1 MIPIAKPLIGDEEI
15 SAVTEVL
22 KSGMIAHG
30 KEVELFEREF
40 CRYHNVKYGLAV
52 SNGTTALDVALKS
65 LKIKSGDE
73 VITTPFTF
81 IASSNCILYQG
92 AKPIFADI
100 DEKTFNLDPDQVLEK
115 ITSKTK
121 AIVAVHLY
129 GQPADMKAFREI
141 ADDHKIYLVED
152 AAQAHGAEFEGK
164 KIGNFGDVTTFSFY
178 PTKNMTTSE
187 GGMVVTNNP
196 EIAKISDLIR
206 NHGQAEKYLH
216 TVLGH
221 NFRMTNISAAI
232 GRVQLKKVEE
242 WTEKRIK
249 NANELSKRLF
259 KINGLSVPYVDKR
272 VRHVFHQYVL
282 RVEDD
287 FSLSRDKFSKYLTE
301 NGVGTGIHYPIPVHT
316 QPVYQNLGY
325 DKDICPNSIAAAK
338 KVLSLPVHPS
348 VSLEDIE
355 YITQKIENC
364 RGVN

>member
-1 MIPIAKPLIGDEEI
+1 MIPIAKPILGNEEI
-15 SAVTEVL
+15 SAVTDVL
-22 KSGMIAHG
+22 KSGMIAQG

-40 CRYHNVKYGLAV
+40 CEYHNVKYGLAV

-65 LKIKSGDE
+65 LKVSSGDE

-92 AKPIFADI
+92 AKTVFADI
-100 DEKTFNLDPDQVLEK
+100 DEKTFNIDPNEVLEN
-115 ITSKTK
+115 INSKTK
-121 AIVAVHLY
+121 AIIAVHLY
-129 GQPADMKAFREI
+129 GQPADMKALREI
-141 ADDHKIYLVED
+141 ADDHKLFLIED

-164 KIGNFGDVTTFSFY
+164 KIGNFGDITTFSFY
-178 PTKNMTTSE
+178 PTKNMTSSE

-216 TVLGH
+216 TALGY

-249 NANELSKRLF
+249 NAKELSKRLS
-259 KINGLSVPYVDKR
+259 KIDGLSIPYLDKR

-282 RVEDD
+282 RVEAD
-287 FSLSRDKFSKYLTE
+287 FSLSRDEFSRYLNE
-301 NGVGTGIHYPIPVHT
+301 NGVGTGIHYPIPVHN

-325 DKDICPNSIAAAK
+325 DKDECPNSIDAAK

-348 VSLEDIE
+348 VSLDDIE
-355 YITQKIENC
+355 YITQKIEN
-364 RGVN
+364 RGGVN

>member
-1 MIPIAKPLIGDEEI
+1 MIPIAKPILGNEEI
-15 SAVTEVL
+15 SAVTDVL

-40 CRYHNVKYGLAV
+40 CEYHNVKYGFAV
-52 SNGTTALDVALKS
+52 SNGTTALDIALKS
-65 LKIKSGDE
+65 LKVNSGDE

-92 AKPIFADI
+92 AKTVFADI
-100 DEKTFNLDPDQVLEK
+100 DEKTFNIDPNEVLEN
-115 ITSKTK
+115 INSKTK
-121 AIVAVHLY
+121 AIIAVHLY
-129 GQPADMKAFREI
+129 GQPADMKALREI
-141 ADDHKIYLVED
+141 ADDHKLFLIED

-164 KIGNFGDVTTFSFY
+164 KIGNFGDITTFSFY

-206 NHGQAEKYLH
+206 NHGQSEKYLH
-216 TVLGH
+216 TILGY

-249 NANELSKRLF
+249 NANELSKQLSKF
-259 KINGLSVPYVDKR
+259 DGLSIPYVDKR

-287 FSLSRDKFSKYLTE
+287 FSRSRDEFSKYLNE
-301 NGVGTGIHYPIPVHT
+301 NGVGTGIHYPIPVHN
-316 QPVYQNLGY
+316 QPIYQKLGY
-325 DKDICPNSIAAAK
+325 NKDECPNSIEASK

-348 VSLEDIE
+348 VSPENIS
-355 YITQKIENC
+355 YIIQTIKNYQ
-364 RGVN
+364 G